1 MSRFAR
7 RTLPALLVVV
17 VVGLVPTPAAQ
28 ARPLS
33 HNISKDVYG
42 AIDLHGVLRH
52 FWTGLL
58 SIFGAD
64 GAGSDPNGLPH

>member
-1 MSRFAR
+1 MTRFAR
-7 RTLPALLVVV
+7 RTLPALLVVL

-33 HNISKDVYG
+33 HNSKDVY
-42 AIDLHGVLRH
+42 ASIDLHGMLHH

-64 GAGSDPNGLPH
+64 GAGADPNGKH